1 MTLNN
6 PFVIN
11 RYAGD
16 EYFCDRVEETKMLVT
31 LLTNEHDVALISH
44 RRIGKT
50 NLLYHCF
57 DQPVIKENYFTFII
71 DIYATTSVRDFVNV
85 FGRAILETL
94 RSRGRKIWETFL
106 TYLSS
111 LRSEI
116 SFDINGNPVWGMGL
130 GAIENPAV
138 TLDEIFHYLNDAG
151 RPCLIAID
159 EFQQI
164 TKYSD
169 KNIEATLRT
178 YIQRCPNAH
187 FIFSG
192 SHRHLMGEI
201 FTSAARPFYQ
211 SVTLFNLP
219 LIDEAK
225 YAVFAKRLFADR
237 GKQLDDAVVAALYQ
251 RFEGITSYLQRTMN
265 ILFANT
271 PVGGTCTPDMIDN
284 AVETLLSMSNEVYEA
299 LFYQLPEKQREVV
312 TAIAQEGKAQNIMS
326 GQFIHRHR
334 LSTPSSVK
342 SAADGLLEKDL
353 VTRDKDIYRVY
364 DLLFAL
370 WILRKMNT

>member
-1 MTLNN
+1 MTINN

-16 EYFCDRVEETKMLVT
+16 KYFCDRVEETKMLVT

-50 NLLYHCF
+50 DLLYHCF
-57 DQPVIKENYFTFII
+57 DQAAIKENYYTFII

-106 TYLSS
+106 SYLSS

-130 GAIENPAV
+130 GDIDNPAV
-138 TLDEIFHYLNDAG
+138 TLDEIFNYLNHADK
-151 RPCLIAID
+151 PCLVAID

-192 SHRHLMGEI
+192 SHRHLMGEM

-219 LIDEAK
+219 LIDEEK
-225 YAVFAKRLFADR
+225 YAAFAKVLFENR
-237 GKQLDDAVVAALYQ
+237 GKQLDEGVVVELYQ
-251 RFEGITSYLQRTMN
+251 RFDGITSYLQRTMN

-271 PVGGTCTPDMIDN
+271 PVGGCCTADMIDN
-284 AVETLLSMSNEVYEA
+284 AVDTLLFISNEVYEA

-312 TAIAQEGKAQNIMS
+312 VAIAQEGKAQNIM
-326 GQFIHRHR
+326 GGRFIRRHK

-342 SAADGLLEKDL
+342 SAVDGLLEKDL
-353 VTRDKDIYRVY
+353 ITRDQNTYRVY

-370 WILRKMNT
+370 WILRKTR

>member
-1 MTLNN
+1 MTINN

-50 NLLYHCF
+50 DLLYHCF
-57 DQPVIKENYFTFII
+57 DQPAIKENYFTFII

-85 FGRAILETL
+85 FGRAILESL

-106 TYLSS
+106 NYLSS

-130 GAIENPAV
+130 GDIDNPAV
-138 TLDEIFHYLNDAG
+138 TLDEIFNYLNHADK
-151 RPCLIAID
+151 PCLVAID

-164 TKYSD
+164 TKYND

-219 LIDEAK
+219 LIDEEK
-225 YAVFAKRLFADR
+225 YAVFAQGLFEVR
-237 GKQLDDAVVAALYQ
+237 GKQLSEDVVPELYQ
-251 RFEGITSYLQRTMN
+251 RFDGITSYLQRTMN

-271 PVGGTCTPDMIDN
+271 PIGGTCTKDMINN
-284 AVETLLSMSNEVYEA
+284 AVDTLLFMSNEVYES

-312 TAIAQEGKAQNIMS
+312 VAIAQEGKAQNIL
-326 GQFIHRHR
+326 GGRFIRR
-334 LSTPSSVK
+334 YKLSTPSSVK

-353 VTRDKDIYRVY
+353 VTRDKDTYRVY
-364 DLLFAL
+364 DLLFER
-370 WILRKMNT
+370 WILRRIH